1 MKGFFSGFLSKGSG
15 PSPLLAAVLSNDLQK
30 VQRVVQSGVDVDAK
44 DKEGSTPLHH
54 AASRG
59 SHGIVGELLDR
70 EATSTATDL
79 VGGPRVFHA
88 YCST

>member
-1 MKGFFSGFLSKGSG
+1 MKGFFSGFLSKGNGS
-15 PSPLLAAVLSNDLQK
+15 SPLHAAVLSGDLQK
-30 VQRVVQSGVDVDAK
+30 VQQVTQSGVDVEAK

-70 EATSTATDL
+70 QATLTTTDA
-79 VGGPRVFHA
+79 VSGPGRPLP
-88 YCST
+88 